1 MLWVRISIRARCTP
15 LCDKVCQWLAT
26 GRWLSPD
33 PPVSSTNKTDPH
45 DITEIL
51 LKVALST
58 IKPTKYILLYNFRR
72 ENSTLLEP
80 QDVDKISSSESILT
94 ESCRSA
100 PCDLRE
106 NSVTDIN
113 IPRRTLFRRS
123 STGSNEEL
131 ELPV

>member
-1 MLWVRISIRARCTP
+1 MT
-15 LCDKVCQWLAT
+15 
-26 GRWLSPD
+26 
-33 PPVSSTNKTDPH
+33 PVSSTNKTDPH

-113 IPRRTLFRRS
+113 TCLNNTYIHNKIALFIIFHMK
-123 STGSNEEL
+123 
-131 ELPV
+131 